1 MGMQEDADTEDYP
14 ATVAGGA
21 GMVAPC
27 PTGPGGNYTLVN
39 QNEAE
44 ILEASYEYTEVRHPT
59 QPGYDEDASTVTPMF
74 QEQAL

>member
-27 PTGPGGNYTLVN
+27 PTGPGGNYALVN

-44 ILEASYEYTEVRHPT
+44 IIEASYEYIEVR
-59 QPGYDEDASTVTPMF
+59 QVGRAEDLSTVSPAF
-74 QEQAL
+74 REQAL